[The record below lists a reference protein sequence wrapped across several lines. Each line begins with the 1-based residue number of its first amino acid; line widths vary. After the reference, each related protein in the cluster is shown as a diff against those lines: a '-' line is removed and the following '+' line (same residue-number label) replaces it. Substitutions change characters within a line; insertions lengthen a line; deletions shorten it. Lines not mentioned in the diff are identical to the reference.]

1 MLDGIRKF
9 VAALR
14 GSNQVMP
21 YYFRSGWDLNSR
33 ESHVAGIAIGSTSQF
48 NSSPSSADDK
58 QMDMRLEKKPVEV
71 WQELNGEEPKM
82 NLANLDGQ
90 IKMVKRRQKVL
101 RELGS
106 NSSDEDEALEFLSAR
121 KRGLKAKTDF
131 GWAITTLGQVSELVQ
146 KYKLAY
152 VNFESYA
159 KTIPMEAIDE
169 LEKFMKEYEKVSPGT
184 KPVLKL
190 IIDDIP
196 EKAPDGKVKG
206 DSIERKK
213 DPILLAS
220 SPFGRFFYILG
231 AWDKE
236 VEIVDDL
243 IYHGK

>member
-1 MLDGIRKF
+1 
-9 VAALR
+9 
-14 GSNQVMP
+14 
-21 YYFRSGWDLNSR
+21 
-33 ESHVAGIAIGSTSQF
+33 
-48 NSSPSSADDK
+48 
-58 QMDMRLEKKPVEV
+58 
-71 WQELNGEEPKM
+71 
-82 NLANLDGQ
+82 
-90 IKMVKRRQKVL
+90 
-101 RELGS
+101 
-106 NSSDEDEALEFLSAR
+106 
-121 KRGLKAKTDF
+121 
-131 GWAITTLGQVSELVQ
+131 
-146 KYKLAY
+146 
-152 VNFESYA
+152 
-159 KTIPMEAIDE
+159 MEAIDE

>member
-1 MLDGIRKF
+1 
-9 VAALR
+9 
-14 GSNQVMP
+14 
-21 YYFRSGWDLNSR
+21 
-33 ESHVAGIAIGSTSQF
+33 
-48 NSSPSSADDK
+48 
-58 QMDMRLEKKPVEV
+58 MDMRLEKKPVEV

-121 KRGLKAKTDF
+121 KKGLKAKTDF

-196 EKAPDGKVKG
+196 EKTPDGKVKG

-220 SPFGRFFYILG
+220 SPFGLFFYILG

-243 IYHGK
+243 VYHGK